1 MRPHII
7 LISAVLFLLTLGL
20 VLFLAATYGRPAGTL
35 PNNPFETTP
44 GELTKLPGDPN
55 PYADFFMPEF
65 TLTDRYGQEI
75 THEALDN
82 QLTVLDFFFTSCPL
96 FCPGMTAEMLRVQNA
111 TVGTGA
117 RLMSISIDGE
127 LDTPD
132 VINRYANDYNTDPS
146 RWTFATGDPAY
157 VANLVRTGLKFDIGE
172 VSATPQTGGREI
184 NHPTRLIL
192 LGPDRRVI
200 GLYRYDDPQEV
211 DALIAKIKELTE

>member
-20 VLFLAATYGRPAGTL
+20 VLFLAATYGNPASVV
-35 PNNPFETTP
+35 PANSP
-44 GELTKLPGDPN
+44 GQITKLPEEGN
-55 PYADFFMPEF
+55 PYADFYMPEF
-65 TLTDRYGQEI
+65 TLTDRNGNEI
-75 THEALDN
+75 TNDVLDGE
-82 QLTVLDFFFTSCPL
+82 LTVIDFFFTSCPL

-117 RLMSISIDGE
+117 RLMSVSIDGE

-132 VINRYANDYNTDPS
+132 IIDQYATRYNTDAT
-146 RWTFATGDPAY
+146 RWTFATGDPEY

-192 LGPDRRVI
+192 LGPDRKVI

>member
-20 VLFLAATYGRPAGTL
+20 ILFLAATYGNPAGTVQ
-35 PNNPFETTP
+35 PVP
-44 GELTKLPGDPN
+44 GELTPLPVEGN
-55 PYADFFMPEF
+55 PYADFRMPEF
-65 TLTDRYGQEI
+65 TLTDRNGNEI
-75 THEALDN
+75 THEALEGE
-82 QLTVLDFFFTSCPL
+82 LTVLDFFFTSCPL

-111 TVGTGA
+111 TEGTGA

-127 LDTPD
+127 LDTPE
-132 VINRYANDYNTDPS
+132 VINRYANDYNTDAA
-146 RWTFATGDPAY
+146 RWAFATGDPEY
-157 VANLVRTGLKFDIGE
+157 VANLVKTGLKFEIGD
-172 VSATPQTGGREI
+172 VSPNPQTGGREI

-211 DALIAKIKELTE
+211 DALIAKIKALTN